1 MRSIKKNRAFLESYE
16 PGSIVKPLAL
26 AGAIENNL
34 IDIDTELELPIKIE
48 VDGNIINDRKKY
60 GQLKAFEIIKDR
72 IGEIKA
78 DQDWKEKI
86 ADEWNKTAELEA

>member
-1 MRSIKKNRAFLESYE
+1 MKKNRAFLESYE

-26 AGAIENNL
+26 AGAIEKNL

-60 GQLKAFEIIKDR
+60 GQLKSYEIIK
-72 IGEIKA
+72 
-78 DQDWKEKI
+78 
-86 ADEWNKTAELEA
+86 